1 MEGDHSKGSRMQSLE
16 QRIRSVKLAG
26 TRRGYDRAAVD
37 AFLDNVADE
46 VALLLANLRSESV
59 RVGTLER
66 ELTILQQGPTAGDVT
81 DVFLSAA
88 SAKGRLLDE
97 AYVKAEAI
105 LESARREAEASRQN
119 SVLGTDDLGTSHV
132 ERALEEAMA
141 IEVAAVAIADRI
153 KSDARME
160 AEKIV
165 AAGRAMLV
173 PGERD
178 TETDNPNRPRRSDGH
193 AA

>member
-1 MEGDHSKGSRMQSLE
+1 MQSLE
-16 QRIRSVKLAG
+16 QRIRSVNLAES
-26 TRRGYDRAAVD
+26 RRGYDRAAVD
-37 AFLDNVADE
+37 VFLENVADE

-66 ELTILQQGPTAGDVT
+66 ELTILQGPTAGEVT

-105 LESARREAEASRQN
+105 LESARREAEAFCQN
-119 SVLGTDDLGTSHV
+119 SMLGTDDLGTSHV
-132 ERALEEAMA
+132 ERALEEAKA
-141 IEVAAVAIADRI
+141 IEVAAAAIADKI

-173 PGERD
+173 PSERE